1 MAIKF
6 YDVLSNGIQ
15 HVEVPFNYTRGSA
28 APIDNSTHWSAL
40 SAAEEYAKG
49 NLAGYGVPYVGQI
62 ITVEENSSVVTYV
75 IENEAG
81 HLKKVGD
88 TESLNPTVDT
98 LSDAISAN
106 ASDISA
112 LSGIVEE
119 LPKSLSVTV
128 EKQEIAEEGFLNT
141 YVIKQGGNQ
150 VGTKIN
156 IPKDFLVKSA
166 KLSTDENGKF
176 IDFVVNS
183 ISGDA
188 NESHIRLDV
197 NDLVDVYTAVDSETI
212 DLTITDKNE
221 VSAFVKDGSL
231 TWSKMSSDVTD
242 WKSVVEGNIE
252 KLDKDLSEL
261 SGKVEGLSGEVSAIS
276 GDLDTAIKAEVTAR
290 ENAITALTQTVS
302 SVSTDL
308 NGAITAEVTAREGAI
323 NDLSV
328 ELKGDIATAKEA
340 AILSA
345 KTYTDEQIATLDFTN
360 TLSSLSDEILVS
372 ADAASKAYTDTEVKA
387 LSDSI
392 SGTVDTRVSEIRT
405 EVSNVSSDLVGQI
418 ATAKSEAIASAETYT
433 DEQIAALS
441 IADIYATKSEL
452 NEASATTLTNAKAYT
467 DEVSAGLSVDSKIAT
482 TLANAKAYTN
492 EVSST
497 LNSSI
502 NAVNEKVETVSSDL
516 DVAEGIISTIND
528 ALGKTGI
535 SALSSNEGDSGTVA
549 SKKDVSDAVASI
561 GKVLHF
567 KGVISTAGKT
577 FEEAIAEKYG
587 EETPAEGDIVLD
599 SVSGTEYVYTLEYKG
614 TQNVWV
620 EIGDE
625 QNHATKSE
633 LSAEKQARE
642 AADNYLSGAIDN
654 KVFIDGTAVTS
665 LSVENISQDDY
676 HSLVSNGNVDP
687 NTVYIVSSDTY
698 NMYDQKIVNLAD
710 GTEEKDAVNFG
721 QISALSGTIM
731 AEVEAN
737 KLSSITLGD
746 TVFTPENNNFTLS
759 ISSICGGG
767 AKDFD

>member
-6 YDVLSNGIQ
+6 YDVLSNDIQ

-28 APIDNSTHWSAL
+28 APIDNSTHWSSL

-88 TESLNPTVDT
+88 TESLNPTIDT

-112 LSGIVEE
+112 LSGVVEE
-119 LPKSLSVTV
+119 LPSSLSVTV
-128 EKQEIAEEGFLNT
+128 EKQETAEEGFLNT

-150 VGTKIN
+150 VGAKIN

-166 KLSTDENGKF
+166 VLSTDENGKKF

-183 ISGDA
+183 KNGDA
-188 NESHIRLDV
+188 EESHIKLDV
-197 NDLVDVYTAVDSETI
+197 DDLVDVYTGVDSETI
-212 DLTITDKNE
+212 DLAITENNE

-242 WKSVVEGNIE
+242 WKSGVENDIE
-252 KLDKDLSEL
+252 KLDSDLSEL

-276 GDLDTAIKAEVTAR
+276 ANLNGAITAEVTAR
-290 ENAITALTQTVS
+290 ENAITALS
-302 SVSTDL
+302 D
-308 NGAITAEVTAREGAI
+308 
-323 NDLSV
+323 
-328 ELKGDIATAKEA
+328 ELKGDVAAAKEA

-345 KTYTDEQIATLDFTN
+345 KNYTNEQIAELDFVN
-360 TLSSLSDEILVS
+360 TLSSLSDEILTS
-372 ADAASKAYTDTEVKA
+372 ADATSKAYTDAEVKA
-387 LSDSI
+387 LSNSI
-392 SGTVDTRVSEIRT
+392 SGTVDTKVSEIKT
-405 EVSNVSSDLVGQI
+405 EISDVSSDLVGQI
-418 ATAKSEAIASAETYT
+418 ATAKSEAILSAKTYT
-433 DEQIAALS
+433 DG
-441 IADIYATKSEL
+441 
-452 NEASATTLTNAKAYT
+452 
-467 DEVSAGLSVDSKIAT
+467 VSV
-482 TLANAKAYTN
+482 
-492 EVSST
+492 V

-502 NAVNEKVETVSSDL
+502 NAVDEKVETVSSDL

-549 SKKDVSDAVASI
+549 SKKDISDAVAGI

-567 KGVISTAGKT
+567 KGVISTSGKT

-599 SVSGTEYVYTLEYKG
+599 SVSGTEYVFTLEYKG
-614 TQNVWV
+614 EQNVWV

-633 LSAEKQARE
+633 LSATKDELTALIDTEKQARE
-642 AADNYLSGAIDN
+642 AADSYLSGAIDN
-654 KVFIDGTAVTS
+654 KVFVDGTAVKS
-665 LSVENISQDDY
+665 LSVLNISQDDY
-676 HSLVSNGNVDP
+676 HELVSNDTVDP
-687 NTVYIVSSDTY
+687 NTIYVVSSDTY

-759 ISSICGGG
+759 ISTICGGG

>member
-1 MAIKF
+1 MSIKS
-6 YDVLSNGIQ
+6 YDVLLSGSTFQ
-15 HVEVPFNYTRGSA
+15 HIGAPFNYSRGSA
-28 APIDNSTHWSAL
+28 GPLDNTTVWTSLL
-40 SAAEEYAKG
+40 SAEAYARGDFMGEGAKAAGFLSSDG
-49 NLAGYGVPYVGQI
+49 NFIPYVGQI
-62 ITVEENSSVVTYV
+62 LTVKEGSTYVTYV

-88 TESLNPTVDT
+88 TESLNPTIGT

-112 LSGIVEE
+112 LSGIVKD
-119 LPKSLSVTV
+119 LPSSLSVTV
-128 EKQEIAEEGFLNT
+128 EKQQTPEEGFLNT

-150 VGTKIN
+150 VGAKIN

-166 KLSTDENGKF
+166 VLSTDENGKKF

-183 ISGDA
+183 KNGDA
-188 NESHIRLDV
+188 EESHIKLDV

-212 DLTITDKNE
+212 DLAITDKNE

-231 TWSKMSSDVTD
+231 SWSKMSSDVTE
-242 WKSVVEGNIE
+242 WKLSVEDDIE
-252 KLDKDLSEL
+252 KLDSDLSEL

-276 GDLDTAIKAEVTAR
+276 ADLNTAIKAEVTAR
-290 ENAITALTQTVS
+290 KDAITALS
-302 SVSTDL
+302 
-308 NGAITAEVTAREGAI
+308 G
-323 NDLSV
+323 
-328 ELKGDIATAKEA
+328 ELKGDIADAKDA

-345 KTYTDEQIATLDFTN
+345 KTYTDEQIAELDFVN
-360 TLSSLSDEILVS
+360 TLSSLSDEILTS
-372 ADAASKAYTDTEVKA
+372 ADATSKAYTDAEVKA
-387 LSDSI
+387 LSNSI
-392 SGTVDTRVSEIRT
+392 SGTVDTKVSEIKT
-405 EVSNVSSDLVGQI
+405 EVSSVSSDLVGQI
-418 ATAKSEAIASAETYT
+418 ATAKSEAITSAETYT
-433 DEQIAALS
+433 
-441 IADIYATKSEL
+441 
-452 NEASATTLTNAKAYT
+452 
-467 DEVSAGLSVDSKIAT
+467 
-482 TLANAKAYTN
+482 N
-492 EVSST
+492 EVSVV

-502 NAVNEKVETVSSDL
+502 NAVDEKVETVSSDL

-535 SALSSNEGDSGTVA
+535 SALSSNEGDSGIVA
-549 SKKDVSDAVASI
+549 SKKDVSDAVAGI

-599 SVSGTEYVYTLEYKG
+599 SVSGTEYVYVLEYKG
-614 TQNVWV
+614 KQNVWV

-633 LSAEKQARE
+633 LSATKEELTALIDTEKQARE
-642 AADNYLSGAIDN
+642 AADSYLSGVIDN
-654 KVFIDGTAVTS
+654 KVFVDGTAVKS

-676 HSLVSNGNVDP
+676 HKLVTNDNVDP
-687 NTVYIVSSDTY
+687 NTIYVVSSDTY

-746 TVFTPENNNFTLS
+746 TVFTPKNNNFTLS
-759 ISSICGGG
+759 ISTICGGG
-767 AKDFD
+767 ANNFD

>member
-1 MAIKF
+1 MSIKS
-6 YDVLSNGIQ
+6 YDVLLSGSTFQ
-15 HVEVPFNYTRGSA
+15 HIGAPFNYSRGSA
-28 APIDNSTHWSAL
+28 GPLDNTTVWTSLL
-40 SAAEEYAKG
+40 SAEAYARGDFMGEGAKAAGFLSSDG
-49 NLAGYGVPYVGQI
+49 NFIPYVGQI
-62 ITVEENSSVVTYV
+62 LTVKEGNTYVTYV

-81 HLKKVGD
+81 HLKRVGD
-88 TESLNPTVDT
+88 TESLNPTIGT

-106 ASDISA
+106 ASNISA
-112 LSGIVEE
+112 LSGVVEE
-119 LPKSLSVTV
+119 LPSSLSVTV
-128 EKQEIAEEGFLNT
+128 EKQETAEEGFLNT

-166 KLSTDENGKF
+166 VLSTDENGKKF

-183 ISGDA
+183 KNGDA
-188 NESHIRLDV
+188 EESHIRLDV
-197 NDLVDVYTAVDSETI
+197 NDLVDVYTGVDSETI
-212 DLTITDKNE
+212 DLAITDKNE

-231 TWSKMSSDVTD
+231 SWSKMSSDVTG
-242 WKSVVEGNIE
+242 WKLSVEDDIE
-252 KLDKDLSEL
+252 KLDSDLSEL

-276 GDLDTAIKAEVTAR
+276 ADLNTAIKAEVTAR
-290 ENAITALTQTVS
+290 EGAITALS
-302 SVSTDL
+302 
-308 NGAITAEVTAREGAI
+308 G
-323 NDLSV
+323 
-328 ELKGDIATAKEA
+328 ELKGDIADAKDA

-345 KTYTDEQIATLDFTN
+345 KNYTNEQIAELDFVN
-360 TLSSLSDEILVS
+360 TLSSLSDEILTS
-372 ADAASKAYTDTEVKA
+372 ADATSKAYTDAEVKA
-387 LSDSI
+387 LSNSI
-392 SGTVDTRVSEIRT
+392 SGTVDTKVSEIKT
-405 EVSNVSSDLVGQI
+405 EVSSVSSDLVGQI
-418 ATAKSEAIASAETYT
+418 ATAKSEAILSAKNYT
-433 DEQIAALS
+433 DG
-441 IADIYATKSEL
+441 
-452 NEASATTLTNAKAYT
+452 
-467 DEVSAGLSVDSKIAT
+467 VSV
-482 TLANAKAYTN
+482 
-492 EVSST
+492 V

-516 DVAEGIISTIND
+516 DVAEGIISTINE

-549 SKKDVSDAVASI
+549 SKKDISDAVAGI

-633 LSAEKQARE
+633 LSATKEELTALIDTEKQARE
-642 AADNYLSGAIDN
+642 AADSYLSGVIDN
-654 KVFIDGTAVTS
+654 KVFIDGTAVKS

-676 HSLVSNGNVDP
+676 HKLVTNDNVDP
-687 NTVYIVSSDTY
+687 NTIYVVSSDTY

-767 AKDFD
+767 ANDFD

>member
-1 MAIKF
+1 MSIKS
-6 YDVLSNGIQ
+6 YDVLLSGSTFQ
-15 HVEVPFNYTRGSA
+15 HIGAPFNYSRGSA
-28 APIDNSTHWSAL
+28 GPLDNTTVWTSLL
-40 SAAEEYAKG
+40 SAEAYARGDFMGEGAKAAGFLSSDG
-49 NLAGYGVPYVGQI
+49 NFIPYVGQI
-62 ITVEENSSVVTYV
+62 LTVKEGNTYVTYV

-81 HLKKVGD
+81 HLKRVGD
-88 TESLNPTVDT
+88 TESLNPTIGT

-106 ASDISA
+106 ASNISA
-112 LSGIVEE
+112 LSGVVEE
-119 LPKSLSVTV
+119 LPSSLSVTV
-128 EKQEIAEEGFLNT
+128 EKQETAEEGFLNT

-166 KLSTDENGKF
+166 VLSTDENGKKF

-183 ISGDA
+183 KNGDA
-188 NESHIRLDV
+188 EESHIRLDV
-197 NDLVDVYTAVDSETI
+197 NDLVDVYTGVDSETI
-212 DLTITDKNE
+212 DLAITDKNE

-231 TWSKMSSDVTD
+231 SWSKMSSDVTG
-242 WKSVVEGNIE
+242 WKLSVEDDIE
-252 KLDKDLSEL
+252 KLDSDLSEL

-276 GDLDTAIKAEVTAR
+276 ADLNTAIKAEVTAR
-290 ENAITALTQTVS
+290 EGAITALS
-302 SVSTDL
+302 
-308 NGAITAEVTAREGAI
+308 G
-323 NDLSV
+323 
-328 ELKGDIATAKEA
+328 ELKGDIADAKDA

-345 KTYTDEQIATLDFTN
+345 KNYTNEQIAELDFVN
-360 TLSSLSDEILVS
+360 TLSSLSDEILTS
-372 ADAASKAYTDTEVKA
+372 ADATSKAYTDAEVKA
-387 LSDSI
+387 LSNSI
-392 SGTVDTRVSEIRT
+392 SGTVDTKVSEIKT
-405 EVSNVSSDLVGQI
+405 EVSSVSSDLVGQI
-418 ATAKSEAIASAETYT
+418 ATAKSEAILSAKNYT
-433 DEQIAALS
+433 DG
-441 IADIYATKSEL
+441 
-452 NEASATTLTNAKAYT
+452 
-467 DEVSAGLSVDSKIAT
+467 VSV
-482 TLANAKAYTN
+482 
-492 EVSST
+492 V

-516 DVAEGIISTIND
+516 DVAEGIISTINE

-549 SKKDVSDAVASI
+549 SKKDVSDAVAGI

-633 LSAEKQARE
+633 LSATKEELTALIDTEKQARE
-642 AADNYLSGAIDN
+642 AADSYLSGVIDN
-654 KVFIDGTAVTS
+654 KVFIDGTAVKS

-676 HSLVSNGNVDP
+676 HKLVTNDNVDP
-687 NTVYIVSSDTY
+687 NTIYVVSSDTY

-767 AKDFD
+767 ANDFD